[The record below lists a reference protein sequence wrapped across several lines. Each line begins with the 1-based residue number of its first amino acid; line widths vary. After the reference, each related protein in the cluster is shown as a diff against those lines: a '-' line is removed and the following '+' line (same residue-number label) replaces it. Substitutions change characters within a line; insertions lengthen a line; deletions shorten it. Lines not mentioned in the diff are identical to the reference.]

1 MGDCERVFE
10 VFSNIEISNLSD
22 CVVEKDVGWF
32 DISVNDVRFV
42 QLEKTFQAVV
52 SNIPNIAL
60 WDSGFH
66 SGGLFDLTL

>member
-1 MGDCERVFE
+1 
-10 VFSNIEISNLSD
+10 
-22 CVVEKDVGWF
+22 VEKDVGWF